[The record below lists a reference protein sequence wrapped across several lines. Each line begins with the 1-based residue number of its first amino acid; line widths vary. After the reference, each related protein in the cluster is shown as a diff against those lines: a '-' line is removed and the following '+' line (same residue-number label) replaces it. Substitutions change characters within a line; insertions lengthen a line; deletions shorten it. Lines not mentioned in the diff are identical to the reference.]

1 MKYLYLLGLFA
12 VFLFQVTPT
21 FAADNSSRSM
31 YLDLS
36 KLPHKVIVI
45 EPDVEVK
52 EVSAGGV
59 PEKIDA
65 WSVQAKQNI
74 SAALEKQLAN
84 KHYFE
89 QMSLAGLPAEAM
101 SNLNE
106 HVALYDVVGANAY
119 FFGRAQFPAWEH
131 KKTAFD
137 YTLGDGLKDLGEKTG
152 ADAALF
158 IIGQDYV
165 SSGGR
170 KATRLL
176 AAMLG
181 VILPPS
187 PTFVSVGLV
196 DLKTGNVLWMN
207 YLMAADSKD
216 LRKSEDVDGILSEIF
231 SKYPQSAGI

>member
-1 MKYLYLLGLFA
+1 MKYLYLFGLFVCFA
-12 VFLFQVTPT
+12 QANST

-31 YLDLS
+31 YLDLN

-65 WSVQAKQNI
+65 WSLQAKQNLA
-74 SAALEKQLAN
+74 SALEKQLVS

-89 QMSLAGLPAEAM
+89 KVALPELSLESMAT
-101 SNLNE
+101 LNE
-106 HVALYDVVGANAY
+106 HVALYDVVGQNA
-119 FFGRAQFPAWEH
+119 FFYGRAVFPAWEQ
-131 KKTAFD
+131 KKKAFD
-137 YTLGDGLKDLGEKTG
+137 YTLGNGLKDIGEKTG

-181 VILPPS
+181 VVLPPS

-196 DLKTGNVLWMN
+196 ELKTGNVLWMN
-207 YLMAADSKD
+207 YLMAADSED
-216 LRKSEDVDGILSEIF
+216 LRKATDVDEILTEIF
-231 SKYPQSAGI
+231 SKYPQSTGI

>member
-1 MKYLYLLGLFA
+1 MKYLYLFGLFVCLA
-12 VFLFQVTPT
+12 QANST

-31 YLDLS
+31 YLDLN

-65 WSVQAKQNI
+65 WSLQAKQNLA
-74 SAALEKQLAN
+74 SALEKQLVS

-89 QMSLAGLPAEAM
+89 KVVLPELSLESMAT
-101 SNLNE
+101 LNE
-106 HVALYDVVGANAY
+106 HVALYDVVGQNA
-119 FFGRAQFPAWEH
+119 FFYGRAVFPAWEQ
-131 KKTAFD
+131 KKKAFD
-137 YTLGDGLKDLGEKTG
+137 YTLGNGLKDIGEKTG

-181 VILPPS
+181 VVLPPS

-196 DLKTGNVLWMN
+196 ELKTGNVLWMN
-207 YLMAADSKD
+207 YLMAADSED
-216 LRKSEDVDGILSEIF
+216 LRKATDVDEILTEIF
-231 SKYPQSAGI
+231 SKYPQSTGI